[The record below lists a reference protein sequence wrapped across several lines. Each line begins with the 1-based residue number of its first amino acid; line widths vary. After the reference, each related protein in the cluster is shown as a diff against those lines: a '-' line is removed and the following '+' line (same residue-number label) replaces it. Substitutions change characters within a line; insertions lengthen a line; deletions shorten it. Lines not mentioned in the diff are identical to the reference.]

1 MKKICMMITVISVVL
16 AGINALQAEPK
27 EKIFAKVGKEEITQS
42 SVDRFIQELPPQ
54 YKAQINAQMASPEA
68 KKQVIKNIVENIIAK
83 KLFSREARRLKLH
96 QKPEVKHKID
106 NVIDQILVSEYIN
119 QIRDQIKI
127 KKDEMEAYYE
137 KNKDQY
143 QEPEQVK
150 VRHILLETE
159 EDARVVLTELK
170 GLKGGKDFA
179 QLAEEKSICP
189 SKTKGG
195 DLGWFDRGRMVPAF
209 ETAAFNLNKDEISE
223 IVKTKFGY
231 HIIKLEDR
239 KAAKQKSFDSV
250 KDQIEMQL
258 KQEKMDTE
266 IKKIQAKLEK
276 EFKVKRFE
284 DALK

>member
-1 MKKICMMITVISVVL
+1 M
-16 AGINALQAEPK
+16 
-27 EKIFAKVGKEEITQS
+27 
-42 SVDRFIQELPPQ
+42 
-54 YKAQINAQMASPEA
+54 
-68 KKQVIKNIVENIIAK
+68 
-83 KLFSREARRLKLH
+83 
-96 QKPEVKHKID
+96 
-106 NVIDQILVSEYIN
+106 IDQILVSEYIN

-127 KKDEMEAYYE
+127 KKEEMEAYYE
-137 KNKDQY
+137 KNKNQY

-159 EDARVVLTELK
+159 EDARVVLTE
-170 GLKGGKDFA
+170 LKGGKDFA

>member
-16 AGINALQAEPK
+16 AGVNVLQAEPK

-127 KKDEMEAYYE
+127 KKEEMEAYYE
-137 KNKDQY
+137 KNKNQY

-159 EDARVVLTELK
+159 EDARVVLTD
-170 GLKGGKDFA
+170 LKGGKDFA

>member
-1 MKKICMMITVISVVL
+1 MMITVISVLLV
-16 AGINALQAEPK
+16 GVNALQAEPK
-27 EKIFAKVGKEEITQS
+27 EKIFAKIGKEEIKQS

-68 KKQVIKNIVENIIAK
+68 KKQVIKNIVENIIAN

-96 QKPEVKHKID
+96 QKPEVKRKID

-119 QIRDQIKI
+119 QIKDQIKI

-137 KNKDQY
+137 KNKNQY

-150 VRHILLETE
+150 VRHILLKTE
-159 EDARVVLTELK
+159 EDARVVLTE
-170 GLKGGKDFA
+170 LKGGKDFA

-189 SKTKGG
+189 SKTEGG
-195 DLGWFDRGRMVPAF
+195 DLGWFGRGKMVPAF
-209 ETAAFNLNKDEISE
+209 ETAAFNLKKDEISE
-223 IVKTKFGY
+223 IVKTRFGY

-239 KAAKQKSFDSV
+239 KAARQKSFDSV

-258 KQEKMDTE
+258 KQQKMATE